1 MKFEH
6 TITSAWKALTTN
18 TSRSVLTM
26 LGIII
31 GIGSVIIVLSVGQSA
46 QNLILDQV
54 RSIGSNL
61 VVIFP
66 GESEENGPPVSV
78 LGITVTSLKQKDI
91 EAMRDANRIPL
102 ITAATGYVRG
112 TATAQY
118 QNTSRD
124 ATFLGVSEEYVVVE
138 DAQVTQGRFFTQEE
152 VQGLARV
159 VVLGADLKDELFPFV
174 DNPVGLRIKIGKQL
188 FTVIGVLERRGSSGF
203 QNTDGYAFVPLDTA
217 QKILLG
223 IDYLTFA
230 RIKISDESR
239 MDEAIVQIREV
250 LREEHDLR
258 DTQVD
263 DFTIRTT
270 AQALGVL
277 TTITDA
283 IKFFLSAVAA
293 ISLLVGGVGIMNI
306 MFVAITERT
315 QEIGLRKAIGARQND
330 IIGQFVVEAM
340 MISGVGGVIGI
351 VSGIALSFIIAL
363 IVGTLGYQWDFV
375 VTVDSIV
382 LSVSFSVVI
391 GLIFGL
397 YPAYQ
402 ASQLDPMEALR
413 YE

>member
-6 TITSAWKALTTN
+6 TITSAWKAIATN

-78 LGITVTSLKQKDI
+78 LGITVTSLKQRDI
-91 EAMRDANRIPL
+91 EAMRVNNRIPL
-102 ITAATGYVRG
+102 VVAATGYVRG
-112 TATAQY
+112 TTTTQY
-118 QNTSRD
+118 QNTSRE
-124 ATFLGVSEEYVVVE
+124 ATFLGVSEEYGMVE
-138 DAQVTQGRFFTQEE
+138 DVNLTQGRFFTQEE
-152 VQGLARV
+152 VKGLARV

-174 DNPVGLRIKIGKQL
+174 ENPTGSRIKIGKQL

-203 QNTDGYAFVPLDTA
+203 QNTDGYAFIPLDTA

-230 RIKISDESR
+230 RIKIGDESR

-250 LREEHDLR
+250 LRDEHDLR

-315 QEIGLRKAIGARQND
+315 QEIGLRKAIGARQKD
-330 IIGQFVVEAM
+330 IIGQFVIEAM
-340 MISGVGGVIGI
+340 MISSVGGVIGI
-351 VSGIALSFIIAL
+351 VSGVAISFVIAL
-363 IVGTLGYQWDFV
+363 VVETLGYQWDFV
-375 VTVDSIV
+375 VTLDSIV
-382 LSVSFSVVI
+382 ISVTFSIII

-397 YPAYQ
+397 YPAYK

>member
-112 TATAQY
+112 TATTQY

-124 ATFLGVSEEYVVVE
+124 ATFLGVSEEYIVVE

>member
-1 MKFEH
+1 MKFQH
-6 TITSAWKALTTN
+6 TVTSAWKALTTN

-112 TATAQY
+112 TATTQY

-124 ATFLGVSEEYVVVE
+124 ATFLGVSEEYIVVE

-239 MDEAIVQIREV
+239 MDEAILQIREV